1 MKANVNL
8 SFRVNV
14 QATVMKG
21 DKVVRKYPMEHNLV
35 LDSGLERLS
44 VTYTSDTFVTAAL
57 GNGTT
62 PTERTSVGWITVSA
76 TGGTATATAG
86 FFEEGDVGKAM
97 KFTSTGQVAKITGF
111 TSTTIVTISITDVIA
126 TQVVTVYN
134 TDQTQLAS
142 YVVGSETYLDTGNGE
157 NGSSDVIND
166 GVDWVIKRWRT
177 FQFPAETGD
186 VTYTEGGWTWEEV
199 AVANPTL
206 FGRIL
211 FSTAVN
217 LAAGEFLLMYVELR
231 TTIDCTVKTIGA
243 LPITNLAVAAKSTVR
258 PRATYNYYDEV
269 TSAGA
274 SDHSNIN
281 VEKGGVSE
289 PLNHKF
295 NPASYPAQPAAQVLL
310 TNDSTA
316 ITSDPVDA
324 SGVTEASIS
333 VPPEDYVPNSYQ
345 FVFVAF
351 FTGVSVDLTGDWYD
365 IRFSNSG
372 ADGRSCF
379 RILFDSV
386 QSKTAT
392 DTVQLVFTKSW
403 TRDLS

>member
-1 MKANVNL
+1 
-8 SFRVNV
+8 
-14 QATVMKG
+14 
-21 DKVVRKYPMEHNLV
+21 
-35 LDSGLERLS
+35 
-44 VTYTSDTFVTAAL
+44 
-57 GNGTT
+57 
-62 PTERTSVGWITVSA
+62 
-76 TGGTATATAG
+76 
-86 FFEEGDVGKAM
+86 M

-157 NGSSDVIND
+157 NGSTSTVDN
-166 GVDWVIKRWRT
+166 GVDWVLKRWRT
-177 FQFPAETGD
+177 FQFPAETGN

-217 LAAGEFLLMYVELR
+217 LTAGEFLLMYVELKS
-231 TTIDCTVKTIGA
+231 TVICTVNDIA
-243 LPITNLAVAAKSTVR
+243 VLPITNLAVAAKSTVR
-258 PRATYNYYDEV
+258 PTTSYDYFDEI
-269 TSAGA
+269 TTAGL

-281 VEKGGVSE
+281 NSKAAVCE
-289 PLNHKF
+289 PLNHQE
-295 NPASYPAQPAAQVLL
+295 NPAVYPAIPSAIIAISSD
-310 TNDSTA
+310 TTA
-316 ITSDPVDA
+316 ITSDPLA
-324 SGVTEASIS
+324 LGSVTKALVVVEPVA
-333 VPPEDYVPNSYQ
+333 YVPNSYQ
-345 FVFVAF
+345 FAFTAF
-351 FTGVSVDLTGDWYD
+351 FTGVSVDLTTNWYD
-365 IRFSNSG
+365 IRFSNDT
-372 ADGRSCF
+372 ANVYSCF